1 MPEDFRLIVELV
13 LVLAAAT
20 TGGLLASLLRQPALL
35 GYLIGG
41 MVVGPAGL
49 GLIKELIQ
57 VETLAQFGVAFLLF
71 ALGVE
76 FSLAELKKVQTI
88 SLGGGGLQIILTM
101 I

>member
-1 MPEDFRLIVELV
+1 MQEDFRLIVDLV
-13 LVLAAAT
+13 LVLGVAAC
-20 TGGLLASLLRQPALL
+20 GGLLAALLRQPVLL

-41 MVVGPAGL
+41 MIVGPAGL

-76 FSLAELKKVQTI
+76 S
-88 SLGGGGLQIILTM
+88 GLPFYYSPWVWNFPLPNSRR
-101 I
+101 

>member
-1 MPEDFRLIVELV
+1 
-13 LVLAAAT
+13 AA
-20 TGGLLASLLRQPALL
+20 LLRQPVLL

-41 MVVGPAGL
+41 IVIGPTGL

-76 FSLAELKKVQTI
+76 FSFAELKKVKAI
-88 SLGGGGLQIILTM
+88 AL
-101 I
+101 